1 MDRWAVYAAEL
12 LGVLYAITLINKIA
26 VQRRRSIGT
35 RAKTATILSDS
46 MSALQAIQNPGNKS
60 GQQIIHTIL
69 RVATNTKT
77 HGIAVRLQWVP
88 GHCDEP
94 GNDIADRLAKQA
106 AILG

>member
-1 MDRWAVYAAEL
+1 
-12 LGVLYAITLINKIA
+12 
-26 VQRRRSIGT
+26 
-35 RAKTATILSDS
+35 

-60 GQQIIHTIL
+60 RQQIIHTIL

-88 GHCDEP
+88 RHCDEP

-106 AILG
+106 AILGQTHPFSPLLSRERAYLKNAIYA